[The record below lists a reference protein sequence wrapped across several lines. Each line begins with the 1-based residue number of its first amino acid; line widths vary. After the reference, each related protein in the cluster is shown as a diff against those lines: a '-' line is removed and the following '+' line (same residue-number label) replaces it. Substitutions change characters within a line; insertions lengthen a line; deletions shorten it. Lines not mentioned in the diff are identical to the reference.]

1 MPSGN
6 AVKKLESAEVDI
18 IEMLPTPF
26 GELPSADTS
35 GILGSIRRQ
44 GKTAAFFTDSLPA
57 PFLLRAGIHSPRHTQ
72 SELRDPFG
80 HPSHPHPSFSLDVF
94 LCVLAYFQA
103 WFGMV

>member
-57 PFLLRAGIHSPRHTQ
+57 PFLLRAGINWPRHAQ

-80 HPSHPHPSFSLDVF
+80 YPSHPHPFFFSLDVF
-94 LCVLAYFQA
+94 V
-103 WFGMV
+103 